1 MEQSKEYLKSLYEKH
16 GDFKLHYMRN
26 ENNPVWIGWKPY
38 SHCSEQERD
47 EANLREIMLNEI
59 ILDIDNPDQLKEI
72 ENKLEKLGLS
82 YTEWETGSRGFHIRL
97 TFPALILCSEEQRKL
112 IREYVI
118 AEFGTDPTKKT
129 GLIAIEYRPH
139 FKTGNHK
146 TLIKTVG
153 KEHNELPPG
162 VKIFLEGLKIIT
174 PCKPNIDSNASILQK
189 LKESIPKGERNGLL
203 FKLACSFR
211 SRGGYGEEFI
221 FTQIEAVNQA
231 MCKPPLEKREIQ
243 TIVKSA
249 CKYEAGI
256 PLADDTHIK
265 SRIITGTSIISGEEP
280 TFDYFIENVIPM
292 GTVTLIGGRPG
303 AFKSML
309 CLCSAISIALG
320 KPFLNSNTK
329 QNKNILYY
337 DLENSDKALHSRI
350 KYILRGTDANTT
362 SIDGLNFCF
371 DFNKN
376 DMRKELA
383 LAMEYDIIYLDS
395 FRRFL
400 KGDEND
406 SAVIDEFFKNFLK
419 PLVDAK
425 KTIIMV
431 HHFRKRKLED
441 VDDDDIMESFRGSS
455 DILAIIDVSYGL
467 KVANETIQNNVT
479 QFDVNLIKGK
489 NRHGL
494 PLKSIVFEVTKND
507 FHKTTSIKFK
517 EYGFIDFHEALK
529 QQILG
534 IIIKNDGSATR
545 RNIVKGIKSYSAS
558 SVDRTIREMID
569 DGNLQKIRAG
579 MYGLTEDY
587 RESNIY
593 DNADKHSDNDKDDKH
608 DNLLS

>member
-1 MEQSKEYLKSLYEKH
+1 VQSEEFLKALYERH
-16 GDFKLHYMRN
+16 GDFRLHYMRG
-26 ENNPVWIGWKPY
+26 ENNPIWNGWKFY
-38 SHCSEQERD
+38 SHCTEHERN
-47 EANLREIMLNEI
+47 EANLREIMSNEI
-59 ILDIDNPDQLKEI
+59 ILDIDNPEQLTEI
-72 ENKLEKLGLS
+72 ENKLEKLNLS
-82 YTEWETGSRGFHIRL
+82 YTEWNTGSRGFHIRL
-97 TFPALILCSEEQRKL
+97 VFPDLVLCPEEQCKL

-118 AEFGTDPTKKT
+118 AEFGTDPKKKT
-129 GLIAIEYRPH
+129 GLLAIENKPH
-139 FKTGNHK
+139 FKTGKLK
-146 TLIKTVG
+146 TLIKTIDIG
-153 KEHNELPPG
+153 DNKLPSG
-162 VKIFLEGLKIIT
+162 VKLFLDGLKIIT
-174 PCKPNIDSNASILQK
+174 PYKPNIDSNVSILQK
-189 LKESIPKGERNGLL
+189 LKDSIPQGERNGLL

-231 MCKPPLEKREIQ
+231 MCKPPLEKKEIQ

-309 CLCSAISIALG
+309 CLDSAISIALG
-320 KPFLNSNTK
+320 KTFLNFNTK
-329 QNKNILYY
+329 QNKSILYY
-337 DLENSDKALHSRI
+337 DLENSDKALHSRM
-350 KYILRGTDANTT
+350 KYILRGMDADIMK
-362 SIDGLNFCF
+362 IDGLNFCF
-371 DFNKN
+371 DFDKN
-376 DMRKELA
+376 NMRKELTQA
-383 LAMEYDIIYLDS
+383 IEYDIIYLDS

-406 SAVIDEFFKNFLK
+406 SAVIDDFFKNFLK

-441 VDDDDIMESFRGSS
+441 VDDEDIMESFRGSS

-467 KVANETIQNNVT
+467 KIANETVRDNIT

-494 PLKSIVFEVTKND
+494 PLKSVIFNVVKND

-517 EYGFIDFHEALK
+517 EFGFIDFHEVLK
-529 QQILG
+529 QQILD
-534 IIIKNDGSATR
+534 ILIKNDGTTTR
-545 RNIVKGIKSYSAS
+545 RNIVKGIKTYSAPS
-558 SVDRTIREMID
+558 IDRTIKQMIE
-569 DGNLQKIRAG
+569 DGTIQRIKAG
-579 MYGLTEDY
+579 IYGLTEEY

-593 DNADKHSDNDKDDKH
+593 DNNDKRNNDDDDDKH
-608 DNLLS
+608 DKLPM